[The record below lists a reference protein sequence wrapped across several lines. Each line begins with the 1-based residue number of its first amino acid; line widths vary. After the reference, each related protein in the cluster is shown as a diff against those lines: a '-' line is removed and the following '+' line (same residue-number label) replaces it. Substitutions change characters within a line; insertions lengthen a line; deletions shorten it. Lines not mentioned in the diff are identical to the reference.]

1 MTTTTG
7 GVLGAAR
14 ETQSSAGA
22 RSDSARRLGSS
33 GTEVPIWHRSGNSP
47 VGQSTWPSDGHSTPK
62 GRPQNDKDMTSRRA
76 GPSARFCSSAPQPH
90 HAEEVAR
97 TSLAGHIGLP
107 DPLPLRVP
115 GPPPQV
121 HEILWQNSLAKP
133 RFRLVGR
140 AGWAP
145 HGRETGAKRAQIG
158 RNGGASRAIC
168 RTTITRFETQTL
180 GSGLQ
185 TIGTTYIHPYTSIY
199 ILLHPYPPFY
209 H

>member
-7 GVLGAAR
+7 GVLGAGG

-97 TSLAGHIGLP
+97 TSLACVGGGHRQEEGAEDGATRQGVEPAPPHRSCQKPSPRRLGQAWVP
-107 DPLPLRVP
+107 ESRGAMTTTPRKSGVSAFFPKGRGDSLREWGV
-115 GPPPQV
+115 
-121 HEILWQNSLAKP
+121 
-133 RFRLVGR
+133 
-140 AGWAP
+140 
-145 HGRETGAKRAQIG
+145 
-158 RNGGASRAIC
+158 
-168 RTTITRFETQTL
+168 
-180 GSGLQ
+180 
-185 TIGTTYIHPYTSIY
+185 TIGGLIGSACSHCAASGAAG
-199 ILLHPYPPFY
+199 
-209 H
+209 